1 MRGVF
6 KRFAGRMK
14 RFTLLLTAPILLTR
28 FPTRLLVGAATIL
41 SLTGLALAPSVSA
54 SAASGS
60 ARSGD
65 LHVTKECS
73 QYAGLADSFCISG
86 LSATPDR
93 KRTTTYTQL
102 AVLAVTGN
110 ALASFDIGW
119 SDRTGTY
126 YLADKTNAAIDF
138 IAGKTGTMLGQATGF
153 AGVKATQALS
163 GPNGVT
169 SAPNL
174 HEVWAGDGDST
185 VKVVDTKTFKVTD
198 TISTGGKFRAD
209 ELSYDPK
216 DHVILVANDADQ
228 PPFVTFISTTSKTV
242 LGKIEMPQATMGLEQ
257 SGWDAETGLFYI
269 SVPTTTTN
277 PGGELDELDP
287 TAMKI
292 SKVFPLTNCNPA
304 GLGIA
309 PHSHVMV
316 GCTAY
321 PANVQV
327 VDARNGST
335 LATITKVG
343 GVDEVFYN
351 SGANQFYVAAQGMTA
366 DGTKTGAPTPVVGI
380 IDARTNE
387 WLQNIP
393 TVLGAHSVAADPRNN
408 HIFVPQRG
416 RGVVI
421 YGPSEC
427 HCE

>member
-1 MRGVF
+1 MALSHR
-6 KRFAGRMK
+6 R
-14 RFTLLLTAPILLTR
+14 
-28 FPTRLLVGAATIL
+28 LVGFAVTAVAVAVSCTGAAWGP
-41 SLTGLALAPSVSA
+41 SAPRDHKPPTS
-54 SAASGS
+54 
-60 ARSGD
+60 
-65 LHVTKECS
+65 
-73 QYAGLADSFCISG
+73 
-86 LSATPDR
+86 
-93 KRTTTYTQL
+93 YTQL

-119 SDRTGTY
+119 SDRTGAY

-138 IAGKTGTMLGQATGF
+138 IDGKTGTMLGQATGF

-185 VKVVDTKTFKVTD
+185 VKVVDSKTFKVTD
-198 TISTGGKFRAD
+198 TVSTGGKSRAD

-216 DHVILVANDADQ
+216 DHVVMVANDQDQ
-228 PPFVTFISTTSKTV
+228 PPFLTFISTASKTV
-242 LGKIEMPQATMGLEQ
+242 VGKIDMPQATMGLEQ
-257 SGWDAETGLFYI
+257 SGWDAATGLFYLSI
-269 SVPTTTTN
+269 PATTTN
-277 PGGELDELDP
+277 AGGELDELNP
-287 TAMKI
+287 TAMTI
-292 SKVFPLTNCNPA
+292 SKVYPLTNCNPA

-309 PHSHVMV
+309 PHSHVML

-321 PANVQV
+321 PANVQI

-351 SGANQFYVAAQGMTA
+351 SGAHQFYVAAQSMTA
-366 DGTKTGAPTPVVGI
+366 DGTKTGTPTPVVGI
-380 IDARTNE
+380 IDARTNQ

-393 TVLGAHSVAADPRNN
+393 TVLGAHSVAADLKND

-416 RGVVI
+416 VGVVI
-421 YGPSEC
+421 YGPSRDDD
-427 HCE
+427 